1 MGIQHILATSAVV
14 TVGTR
19 VRFLARMN
27 DVMPLEVSLA
37 SSVHFAAHRAQEL
50 SGANTVL
57 AEVCAIRREYW
68 NGVFTGCRSG
78 VELFRAVLSGLKQP
92 RQPCHLDEGNGPLL
106 LSKQCSLYGNTHL

>member
-68 NGVFTGCRSG
+68 NGVFVGC
-78 VELFRAVLSGLKQP
+78 VLFCAVLSGLKQA
-92 RQPCHLDEGNGPLL
+92 RQPCRLDEGNGPLL